1 MLISPLKRL
10 ALIITLWS
18 IALIPASSAEEGA
31 TLNLKDA
38 DIRVLIDTVSEITG
52 KNFVVDPRVKGDV
65 TIVSSQPMQE
75 SELYQVFL
83 SILQVHNFSAVEA
96 GNVTKIMPDINAK
109 QGPVPI
115 ANGKQP
121 GRGDQLVTRVIHI
134 ENVPAAQL
142 VPILRPLIPQQGQ
155 LAAYQPSNILLI
167 SDRAA
172 NVSRLLQIIK
182 RIDRPDQSDIEVI
195 RLENAPATE
204 LARTLSTLQKN
215 NTKGVSMPGQAV
227 VTADERTNSILISGD
242 RATRLRLRG
251 LIAHLDTPL
260 DSGGNTQVVFLKYA
274 DAEELSAILTG
285 VSKSNSQQGSSHRS
299 TGGGSLNNVAKGKRL
314 TRVSPTSSSS
324 SSIGARKDV
333 SIQADTVNN
342 ALIITAPPS
351 AQQELRQVIA
361 QLDIRRAQV
370 LIEAIVAEV
379 SVDLSKEIGT
389 GMAVRPKNNG
399 DNSGPAFAT
408 NLGGLTNTILG
419 LAGASSTSIPS
430 IPAGIFLG
438 GGDLREGKTNF
449 AILLRALASDAATN
463 ILSTP
468 TLMTMDNVE
477 AEMKVGQ
484 EVPFVTGQFSST
496 GGGSATNSVNPF
508 QTIERKDV
516 GLTLKV
522 KPQINEGDA
531 VQLEIEQETSSIAAS
546 AVASD
551 VVTNKRTIKTTV
563 LADDSQ
569 VIVLGGLSDDQ
580 FRDTREKVPLL
591 GDIPLIGH
599 LFRFNGTKKTKKTLM
614 VFIHPVILRDAA
626 SATAYTNRK
635 YTYFRDRQLEAGI
648 DRRGLIKDSAAIIP
662 DLDQLI
668 TQLPKA
674 DNTLLQQLP
683 DIQPQTPTASDI
695 NK

>member
-1 MLISPLKRL
+1 MLNSLFKRSAL
-10 ALIITLWS
+10 A
-18 IALIPASSAEEGA
+18 IALWLMVLVSPSPAEEGA

-52 KNFVVDPRVKGDV
+52 KNFVVDPRVKAKV

-75 SELYQVFL
+75 LELYQVFL
-83 SILQVHNFSAVEA
+83 SILQVHGFSAVET
-96 GNVTKIMPDINAK
+96 GNITKIVPDVNAK
-109 QGPVPI
+109 QGPVPT
-115 ANGKQP
+115 ANGERP
-121 GRGDQLVTRVIHI
+121 GKGDQLVTRVIHI

-182 RIDRPDQSDIEVI
+182 RIDRPDQSDIEII

-204 LARTLSTLQKN
+204 LARTLSTLQKRDN
-215 NTKGVSMPGQAV
+215 KGGSMPGQAV
-227 VTADERTNSILISGD
+227 ITADERTNSILISGD
-242 RATRLRLRG
+242 KATRLRLRG

-260 DSGGNTQVVFLKYA
+260 DSGGDTQVVFLKYA
-274 DAEELSAILTG
+274 DAEELSQILTG
-285 VSKSNSQQGSSHRS
+285 VSQSKKQQRSSSPGNTSNSRP
-299 TGGGSLNNVAKGKRL
+299 TPVKR
-314 TRVSPTSSSS
+314 VNKSPPSSSGG
-324 SSIGARKDV
+324 IGGQKDV
-333 SIQADTVNN
+333 SIQADTINN

-351 AQQELRQVIA
+351 AQQELRRVIA

-389 GMAVRPKNNG
+389 GIAVRPKSNG
-399 DNSGPAFAT
+399 NDSGPAFAT

-419 LAGASSTSIPS
+419 LSTGNVGS
-430 IPAGIFLG
+430 IPAGILLG
-438 GGDLREGKTNF
+438 GGDFREGKTNF
-449 AILLRALASDAATN
+449 GILLKALASDAATN

-468 TLMTMDNVE
+468 TLMTLDNVE
-477 AEMKVGQ
+477 AEMTVGQ
-484 EVPFVTGQFSST
+484 EVPFLTGQFSST
-496 GGGSATNSVNPF
+496 GGGGGTSPTTNSVNPF

-531 VQLEIEQETSSIAAS
+531 IQLEIEQESSTLASTSVSTT
-546 AVASD
+546 D

-563 LADDSQ
+563 LAEDGQ
-569 VIVLGGLSDDQ
+569 VIVLGGLSDDEY
-580 FRDTREKVPLL
+580 RDTREKVPLL
-591 GDIPLIGH
+591 GDIPLIGN
-599 LFRFNGTKKTKKTLM
+599 LFRYNSTQKLKRTLM

-626 SATAYTNRK
+626 TATAYTEKK

-648 DRRGLIKDSAAIIP
+648 DRRGLIRDSAAIIP

-668 TQLPKA
+668 TQLPKS
-674 DNTLLQQLP
+674 DDSLIQQLP
-683 DIQPQTPTASDI
+683 AIESQPAAASDI
-695 NK
+695 QK

>member
-10 ALIITLWS
+10 TLVITLCF
-18 IALIPASSAEEGA
+18 IVLTPPSSAEEGA

-52 KNFVVDPRVKGDV
+52 KNFVIDPRVKAKV
-65 TIVSSQPMQE
+65 TIISAQPMQE

-83 SILQVHNFSAVEA
+83 SILQVHGFSAVET
-96 GNVTKIMPDINAK
+96 GNVTKIVPDVNAK
-109 QGPVPI
+109 QGPVPT

-121 GRGDQLVTRVIHI
+121 GKGDQLVTRVIHI

-195 RLENAPATE
+195 RLENAPAAE
-204 LARTLSTLQKN
+204 LARTLSTLQKRDN
-215 NTKGVSMPGQAV
+215 KSGAMPGMAV
-227 VTADERTNSILISGD
+227 ITADERTNSILISGD
-242 RATRLRLRG
+242 QATRLRLRG

-260 DSGGNTQVVFLKYA
+260 DTGGNTQVIFLKYA
-274 DAEELSAILTG
+274 DAEELSQILTG
-285 VSKSNSQQGSSHRS
+285 VSKSKAQKSTKSPGGSSITKRS
-299 TGGGSLNNVAKGKRL
+299 PVKRDRVASPGSSSGSLG
-314 TRVSPTSSSS
+314 TR
-324 SSIGARKDV
+324 KEV
-333 SIQADTVNN
+333 SIQADTINN
-342 ALIITAPPS
+342 ALIITAPP
-351 AQQELRQVIA
+351 AEQQELRQVIA

-370 LIEAIVAEV
+370 MIEAIIAEV
-379 SVDLSKEIGT
+379 SIDLSKEIGT
-389 GMAVRPKNNG
+389 GIAVRPKSNG
-399 DNSGPAFAT
+399 NDSGPAFAT

-419 LAGASSTSIPS
+419 LANGNTGG
-430 IPAGIFLG
+430 IPAGILLG
-438 GGDLREGKTNF
+438 GGDFREGKTNF
-449 AILLRALASDAATN
+449 GILLKALASDAATN

-468 TLMTMDNVE
+468 TLLTLDNVE
-477 AEMKVGQ
+477 AEMTVGQ
-484 EVPFVTGQFSST
+484 EVPFLTGQFSST
-496 GGGSATNSVNPF
+496 GAGNNSTTNSVNPF

-531 VQLEIEQETSSIAAS
+531 IQLEIEQETSNIAPSSVS
-546 AVASD
+546 AAD
-551 VVTNKRTIKTTV
+551 VITNKRTIKTTV
-563 LADDSQ
+563 LADDGQ
-569 VIVLGGLSDDQ
+569 VIVLGGLSDDE

-599 LFRFNGTKKTKKTLM
+599 LFRYNSTQKLKRTLM

-626 SATAYTNRK
+626 TTTAYTDKK

-648 DRRGLIKDSAAIIP
+648 EKRGLIRDSAAIIP

-674 DNTLLQQLP
+674 DDNLIQQLP
-683 DIQPQTPTASDI
+683 YIEPQSLPAASDI
-695 NK
+695 QK

>member
-1 MLISPLKRL
+1 MLNSLFKRSAL
-10 ALIITLWS
+10 AITLWLMVLVS
-18 IALIPASSAEEGA
+18 PSSAEEGA

-52 KNFVVDPRVKGDV
+52 KNFVVDPRVKAKV

-75 SELYQVFL
+75 LELYQVFL
-83 SILQVHNFSAVEA
+83 SILQVHGFSAVET
-96 GNVTKIMPDINAK
+96 GNITKIVPDVNAK
-109 QGPVPI
+109 QGPVPT
-115 ANGKQP
+115 ANGERP
-121 GRGDQLVTRVIHI
+121 GKGDQLVTRVIHI

-172 NVSRLLQIIK
+172 NVSRLLQIIR
-182 RIDRPDQSDIEVI
+182 RIDRPDQSDIEMI

-204 LARTLSTLQKN
+204 LARTLSALQKRDN
-215 NTKGVSMPGQAV
+215 KGGSMPGQAV
-227 VTADERTNSILISGD
+227 ITADERTNSLLISGD
-242 RATRLRLRG
+242 KATRLRLRG

-260 DSGGNTQVVFLKYA
+260 DSGGDTQVVFLKYA
-274 DAEELSAILTG
+274 DAEELSQILTG
-285 VSKSNSQQGSSHRS
+285 VNQSKKQQSTRSLGDKSNSRPTQARRVSKSSPS
-299 TGGGSLNNVAKGKRL
+299 SSGGG
-314 TRVSPTSSSS
+314 
-324 SSIGARKDV
+324 IGGQKDV
-333 SIQADTVNN
+333 SIQADTINN

-351 AQQELRQVIA
+351 AQQELRRVIA

-379 SVDLSKEIGT
+379 SVDLSKAIGT
-389 GMAVRPKNNG
+389 GIAVRPKRSNG
-399 DNSGPAFAT
+399 AAPGPAFAT

-419 LAGASSTSIPS
+419 LTTGNVGSV
-430 IPAGIFLG
+430 PAGILLG
-438 GGDLREGKTNF
+438 GGDFREGKTNF
-449 AILLRALASDAATN
+449 GVLLKALASDAATN

-468 TLMTMDNVE
+468 TLMTLDNVE
-477 AEMKVGQ
+477 AEMTVGQ
-484 EVPFVTGQFSST
+484 EVPFLTGQFSST
-496 GGGSATNSVNPF
+496 GGGTNPTTNSVNPF

-531 VQLEIEQETSSIAAS
+531 IQLEIEQESSTLASTSVSTADI
-546 AVASD
+546 
-551 VVTNKRTIKTTV
+551 VTNKRTIKTSV
-563 LADDSQ
+563 LAEDGQ
-569 VIVLGGLSDDQ
+569 VIVLGGLSDDEY
-580 FRDTREKVPLL
+580 RDTREKVPLL
-591 GDIPLIGH
+591 GDIPLIGN
-599 LFRFNGTKKTKKTLM
+599 LFRYNSTKKLKRTLM

-626 SATAYTNRK
+626 TATAYTEKK

-648 DRRGLIKDSAAIIP
+648 DKRGLIRDSAAVIP

-674 DNTLLQQLP
+674 DDSLIQQLP
-683 DIQPQTPTASDI
+683 AIESQPAAASDI
-695 NK
+695 QK